1 MSRQIFAYIEHN
13 DGAVEDSAF
22 ELIKVAEEID
32 PQAQVTAL
40 LFGSGQELEDACQH
54 AASIYPQ
61 VWKVDKQEHSY
72 QNAEIIRPQMLNLL
86 PADAIVLA
94 PFNTFG
100 MDLTPGLAIKLD
112 SAHVSDI
119 VGLDGV
125 DGDTLKAVRQEH
137 GGQVHTHVHCDL
149 SAGAVLLVRG
159 GVFPQSEGGQEGAVA
174 DKTSEAGDV
183 QVGRKF
189 VEVREAEVGEVDIT
203 KEDILVSIG
212 RGIEEEDNI
221 EIAQELAEAMGGVVS
236 CSRPVVDAKWME
248 KSRQV
253 GTSGM
258 TVKPKIYLALGIS
271 GSFQHMGGV
280 KGNPLIG
287 AVNKNTNAPIF
298 QVAHVGV
305 EEDLLEFAPVLTEK
319 VQEMK

>member
-1 MSRQIFAYIEHN
+1 MSRQIFAYIQHN

-40 LFGSGQELEDACQH
+40 LFGSGQELEDASQH
-54 AASIYPQ
+54 AASIYPA
-61 VWKVDKQEHSY
+61 VWKVDQEGHSY
-72 QNAEIIRPQMLNLL
+72 PNAELIRPQMVNLL

-125 DGDTLKAVRQEH
+125 DADTLKAVHQEH

-149 SAGAVLLVRG
+149 SGGAVLSVRG
-159 GVFPQSEGGQEGAVA
+159 GVFSASEGGQEGTVT

-280 KGNPLIG
+280 KGNPFIV

-305 EEDLLEFAPVLTEK
+305 EEDMLEFAPVLTEK
-319 VQEMK
+319 IQEMK

>member
-1 MSRQIFAYIEHN
+1 MSRQIFAYIEHT

-22 ELIKVAEEID
+22 ELIKVAEGID

-72 QNAEIIRPQMLNLL
+72 PNAELIRPQLVNLV
-86 PADAIVLA
+86 PSDAVVLT
-94 PFNTFG
+94 PFDTFG

-125 DGDTLKAVRQEH
+125 EGDTLKAVRQEH
-137 GGQVHTHVHCDL
+137 GGQVHTHVHCDI
-149 SAGAVLLVRG
+149 SGGAVLSVRG
-159 GVFPQSEGGQEGAVA
+159 GVFPAAEAGQEGAVT
-174 DKTSEAGDV
+174 DKTADAGEA
-183 QVGRKF
+183 QAGRTFK
-189 VEVREAEVGEVDIT
+189 EIREAEVGEVDIT

-212 RGIEEEDNI
+212 RGIEEEDNV

-258 TVKPKIYLALGIS
+258 TVKPKIYLAMGIS

-280 KGNPLIG
+280 KGNPFIV
-287 AVNKNTNAPIF
+287 AVNKNANAPIF

-305 EEDLLEFAPVLTEK
+305 VEDMLEFAPVLTEK
-319 VQEMK
+319 IQEMK